1 MNAPKDDRRM
11 NMTDEKVP
19 AGKRFGYLALILAI
33 TLSFVGGG
41 LAVAGVAM
49 HHLHHMGWGGHHG
62 MRDQMNPGEQQEH
75 IQRMVGMLSW
85 KVDATTEQKQKLTAI
100 AAAAVKE
107 LEPYHQKFFD
117 AHKRAH
123 ELLLQP
129 TMDRAALEALRAE
142 QIASADEASKK
153 LVQFLADA
161 SDVLTLE
168 QRAKLA
174 KGWDF

>member
-1 MNAPKDDRRM
+1 
-11 NMTDEKVP
+11 MTEEKAP
-19 AGKRFGYLALILAI
+19 AGKRFGYLALFVAI

-49 HHLHHMGWGGHHG
+49 HHLHHMGWGGHHRMG
-62 MRDQMNPGEQQEH
+62 QGMNPGEQQEH
-75 IQRMVGMLSW
+75 IERMVGMLSW
-85 KVDATTEQKQKLTAI
+85 KVDATPEQKQKLTAI
-100 AAAAVKE
+100 AATAVKE

-142 QIASADEASKK
+142 QVASVDEASKK

-161 SDVLTLE
+161 SDVLTPQ

-174 KGWDF
+174 KDWDF

>member
-1 MNAPKDDRRM
+1 MGD
-11 NMTDEKVP
+11 
-19 AGKRFGYLALILAI
+19 
-33 TLSFVGGG
+33 
-41 LAVAGVAM
+41 
-49 HHLHHMGWGGHHG
+49 HM
-62 MRDQMNPGEQQEH
+62 DPGEQQEH

-85 KVDATTEQKQKLTAI
+85 KVDATAEQKQKLTAI

-117 AHKRAH
+117 AHKRVH
-123 ELLLQP
+123 DLLVQP
-129 TMDRAALEALRAE
+129 KTDRVALEALRAE

-161 SDVLTLE
+161 ADVLTPE

-174 KGWDF
+174 TDWDF

>member
-1 MNAPKDDRRM
+1 
-11 NMTDEKVP
+11 MTEEKVS
-19 AGKRFGYLALILAI
+19 AGKRFGFLALFVAI
-33 TLSFVGGG
+33 TLGFLGGG
-41 LAVAGVAM
+41 LAVAGVAA
-49 HHLHHMGWGGHHG
+49 HHMHRMIGWGGHHRMG
-62 MRDQMNPGEQQEH
+62 DHMDPGEQQEH

-85 KVDATTEQKQKLTAI
+85 KVDATAEQKQKLTAI

-123 ELLLQP
+123 DLLLQP
-129 TMDRAALEALRAE
+129 TMDRAALEALRAQ
-142 QIASADEASKK
+142 QIATADEASKK

-161 SDVLTLE
+161 SDVLTPE

-174 KGWDF
+174 KDWDF